1 MSDPTCA
8 CGAVGK
14 LVVAESSGTSADRPS
29 RQLEWRGGRVG
40 IDRLALEKAR
50 DGVTACPA
58 CQHRAAVFML
68 VRHAR
73 AARRAPDVSGS
84 LIAG

>member
-1 MSDPTCA
+1 MVGPTCA

-14 LVVAESSGTSADRPS
+14 FVVREHDDARRERR
-29 RQLEWRGGRVG
+29 RQMLEWRGGRVG
-40 IDRLALEKAR
+40 SDRLALEDAR
-50 DGVTACPA
+50 NGVTTCPA

-73 AARRAPDVSGS
+73 TSHEAHDV
-84 LIAG
+84 A